1 MLFVAVPV
9 VVWRVLPRAPE
20 GLSRRTIELGDRS
33 VTLLVY
39 RLPTF
44 GAEYSL
50 VGDPSN
56 PRSVRQWREDLGADV
71 VFNGAYFNAD
81 NTPSGYWKTGKGT
94 SAVPWPSREAQAD
107 PHAYTFS
114 LTALMG
120 GLGMRYLPD
129 DPGDERV
136 DEMLL
141 SFPTLIA
148 DGKPLVESD
157 SGQRARRTAVAE
169 DADMVDYVIVT
180 EKGTLT
186 LYELSHWLAQQP
198 EKFVIAGN
206 LDGGP
211 STGISIENGDDAVD
225 VLSAVVP
232 NVVAVFTSE

>member
-1 MLFVAVPV
+1 
-9 VVWRVLPRAPE
+9 
-20 GLSRRTIELGDRS
+20 
-33 VTLLVY
+33 
-39 RLPTF
+39 
-44 GAEYSL
+44 
-50 VGDPSN
+50 
-56 PRSVRQWREDLGADV
+56 
-71 VFNGAYFNAD
+71 
-81 NTPSGYWKTGKGT
+81 GKGT